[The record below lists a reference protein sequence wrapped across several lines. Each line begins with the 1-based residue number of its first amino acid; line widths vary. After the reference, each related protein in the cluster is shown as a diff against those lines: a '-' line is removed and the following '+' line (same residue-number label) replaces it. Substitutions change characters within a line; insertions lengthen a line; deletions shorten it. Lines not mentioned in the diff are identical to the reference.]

1 MLSLCVS
8 AVFGNVP
15 FPIINTNNII
25 VVTNSAYGAVGD
37 SFTTNTTAIQDAI
50 NFASGGG
57 VTNGLRGGTVEIPAA
72 SGTYL
77 CGPLTMPSF
86 VNLQI
91 DHGAT
96 LQMLP
101 FGSFPG
107 SNSPP
112 DFITATKV
120 QNIEISGF
128 GTIDGQGLP
137 WWTFYN
143 TNNALGRPYTMFGP
157 TACSTVMVCNVTF
170 QNPPNTHIAFGSSG
184 SIPCGNVWITNLT
197 INTPDGTP
205 NTDGID
211 LNASNAVI
219 VNSSISDGDDH
230 IAIGGSSGFMR
241 DILVTNC
248 FFGTG
253 HGMSIGSFTGG
264 GVSNLL
270 IINCGWNGSENGI
283 RIKSDRGGGG
293 LVHNLNYYNLSM
305 TNVQWPILI
314 YSYYQYGVGTLES
327 ATPYMAATDTV
338 QTVNSSTPIWRDIV
352 ISNVIATTSSSKYPA
367 IMLWG
372 LPEMLI
378 SNITLN
384 AVNISGGASLGKT
397 CQFYYVTNLQII
409 NSRISVLPQTQT
421 YTFYGTQMSVSNSQ
435 TGASLAT
442 LNGLTTNGIG
452 NSLSFYNAPAAL
464 QNTNAIAITPLTVGS
479 GTFTVSNSLSMPAG
493 GPYNFQLG
501 TNAATMVVKGNLT
514 LGNTVNVTAAGS
526 FTNGTYPL
534 FTYTGALDGSAPT
547 LGSTPAGYNYAFDT
561 STAGQINL
569 VVSGSQPSAPA
580 SLTALGTNLLIG
592 LQWPASSGA
601 TSYYLKR
608 STTNGGPYS
617 IVANP
622 AVTNYSDSAVN
633 PGTVYY
639 YVVTATNSA
648 GESPNSVQASAQPLP
663 SLLAT
668 NISFQVNGSQLQ
680 LSWPADHLG
689 WSLQIQTNE
698 LSSGVGSNWVTVP
711 GSINDTSASFPIS
724 SVNDCVFFRLVYP

>member
-1 MLSLCVS
+1 MLLLTS
-8 AVFGNVP
+8 AAFANVP
-15 FPIINTNNII
+15 FPIINTNNVL
-25 VVTNSAYGAVGD
+25 VVTNSPYNAVGD
-37 SFTTNTTAIQDAI
+37 SFTANTTAIQAAI
-50 NFASGGG
+50 NAASLGG
-57 VTNGLRGGTVEIPAA
+57 VTNGLRGGTVEVPAA

-91 DHGAT
+91 DSGAT

-101 FGSFPG
+101 FGSYPG

-128 GTIDGQGLP
+128 GRIDGQGSP

-143 TNNALGRPYTMFGP
+143 TNNALGRPYSMFGP

-170 QNPPNTHIAFGSSG
+170 QNPPNTHLAFGSSG
-184 SIPCGNVWITNLT
+184 SVPCGNVWITNIT
-197 INTPDGTP
+197 INTPDGSP

-219 VNSSISDGDDH
+219 VNSYISDGDDH

-248 FFGTG
+248 LFGTG

-270 IINCGWNGSENGI
+270 VINCGWNGSENGI
-283 RIKSDRGGGG
+283 RVKSERGRGG

-314 YSYYQYGVGTLES
+314 YSYYQYGVGTLDK
-327 ATPYMAATDTV
+327 ATPYMAATDTI

-352 ISNVIATTSSSKYPA
+352 ISNVTATTSSSSYPA
-367 IMLWG
+367 IMIWG

-378 SNITLN
+378 SNVTLN

-409 NSRISVLPQTQT
+409 NSHVSVLPQTQT

-435 TGASLAT
+435 SGASLAT
-442 LNGLTTNGIG
+442 LNGLSTNGIG
-452 NSLSFYNAPAAL
+452 NSLAFYNAPAAL
-464 QNTNAIAITPLTVGS
+464 QITNAIAGSLLTVGS
-479 GTFTVSNSLSMPAG
+479 GTFTVSNSLSMPTG

-501 TNAATMVVKGNLT
+501 TNAATVVVKGNLT
-514 LGNTVNVTAAGS
+514 LGGTVDVTAAAG
-526 FTNGTYPL
+526 FTNGTYTL
-534 FTYTGALDGSAPT
+534 FTYTGASDGSTPT
-547 LGSTPAGYNYAFDT
+547 LGSTPPGYNYAFNT
-561 STAGQINL
+561 GTPGQINL
-569 VVSGSQPSAPA
+569 VVTGSQPSAPA
-580 SLTALGTNLLIG
+580 NLTALGTNLLVDVE
-592 LQWPASSGA
+592 WSSSSGA
-601 TSYYLKR
+601 MGYYLKR

-617 IVANP
+617 IIASP
-622 AVTNYSDSAVN
+622 AVTNYSDSAVI

-639 YVVTATNSA
+639 YVVSATNSA
-648 GESPNSVQASAQPLP
+648 GESPSSIQASAQPLP

-668 NISFQVNGSQLQ
+668 NISFQVSGNQLQ
-680 LSWPADHLG
+680 LSWPPDHLG
-689 WSLQIQTNE
+689 WVLQTQTND
-698 LSSGVGSNWVTVP
+698 LNNGIGSNWVTVP
-711 GSINDTSASFPIS
+711 GSTNVNSASFPITQ
-724 SVNDCVFFRLVYP
+724 VNDCVFFRLIYP